1 MRPRD
6 FLRMI
11 TGSIRSHPMRSGLT
25 ALGIAVGIAAVVL
38 LTSIGIGVNVFIMSE
53 FSQFGSNIVAI
64 NPGKAET
71 EGHGPPMVSTA
82 HTKPLTL
89 EDVKALGKI
98 PKVTAAIPFHMG
110 NAEVEAGRRR
120 RRTIIMGV
128 GSELPEVFGITASIG
143 RFLPNDDQDAPRAMA
158 VLGQKVYRDLFPNGG
173 ALGERVRISGEKY
186 RVIGVLES
194 KGETI
199 GFDLDDAIYLPAA
212 RTLEMFN
219 QEGLVEIDL
228 TYDEGTDVDGLV
240 LAVKRRLTAR
250 HGQED
255 YTITTQEQM
264 IEVAGRILG
273 ALTFAVAALGGISLV
288 VGAVGIF
295 TIMTIAVRERTSE
308 IGLLRALGA
317 PHGQVLALFLGEAAA
332 LAAIGGAAGLAIGI
346 GGGQLLH
353 LAIPTLPVYTPFP
366 VVAIAMFVATTI
378 GLVAGVLPA
387 RRAARLDPVEAL
399 RTE

>member
-1 MRPRD
+1 MV
-6 FLRMI
+6 I
-11 TGSIRSHPMRSGLT
+11 GSIRSHPMRSGLT

-38 LTSIGIGVNVFIMSE
+38 LTSIGIGVNVFII
-53 FSQFGSNIVAI
+53 SQFNQFGTNIIGI
-64 NPGKAET
+64 NPGKSET
-71 EGHGPPMVSTA
+71 SGAGPPMVSTA
-82 HTKPLTL
+82 QTKPLTL
-89 EDVKALGKI
+89 DDVKVLASI
-98 PKVTAAIPFHMG
+98 PRVTAAVPFHAG

-120 RRTIIMGV
+120 RRTMIMGV
-128 GSELPEVFGITASIG
+128 GPDLPEVFGIGASIG
-143 RFLPNDDQDAPRAMA
+143 RFLPADDQDAPRAMA
-158 VLGQKVYRDLFPNGG
+158 VLGRTVHDDLFPNGG
-173 ALGERVRISGEKY
+173 ALGQRLRISGEKY
-186 RVIGVLES
+186 RIVGVLES
-194 KGETI
+194 KGDTI

-219 QEGLVEIDL
+219 QEGLLEIDL
-228 TYDEGTDVDGLV
+228 TYDDGTDVDALV
-240 LAVKRRLTAR
+240 AAVKRRLTAL

-264 IEVAGRILG
+264 MEVMGRILG
-273 ALTFAVAALGGISLV
+273 AMTFAVAALGGISLL

-317 PHGQVLALFLGEAAA
+317 PHGQVLALFLGEAAT
-332 LAAIGGAAGLAIGI
+332 LAAIGGAAGLVIGI

-353 LAIPTLPVYTPFP
+353 LAIPTLPVYTPFF
-366 VVAIAMFVATTI
+366 VVVIAMVVATTI
-378 GLVAGVLPA
+378 GLIAGVLPA

>member
-1 MRPRD
+1 MRTRD

-11 TGSIRSHPMRSGLT
+11 TGSIRSHPLRSGLT

-38 LTSIGIGVNVFIMSE
+38 LTSIGIGINVFIV
-53 FSQFGSNIVAI
+53 SQFNQFGTNIIAV
-64 NPGKAET
+64 NPGKSQTA
-71 EGHGPPMVSTA
+71 GGAPPMFSSA
-82 HTKPLTL
+82 STKPLTMD
-89 EDVKALGKI
+89 DVEVLARI
-98 PKVTAAIPFHMG
+98 PKVTSVVPMHMG

-120 RRTIIMGV
+120 RRTIILGV
-128 GSELPEVFGITASIG
+128 NPDMPEVFLVGAAVG
-143 RFLPNDDQDAPRAMA
+143 RFLPPDDQRAPRAMA
-158 VLGQKVYRDLFPNGG
+158 VLGRKVQKDLFPSGG
-173 ALGERVRISGEKY
+173 ALGSRVRISGEKY
-186 RVIGVLES
+186 RVVGILES
-194 KGETI
+194 KGDTI
-199 GFDLDDAIYLPAA
+199 GFDLDDAIYIPAA
-212 RTLEMFN
+212 RSLEMFN

-240 LAVKRRLTAR
+240 LAIKRRLTAR

-264 IEVAGRILG
+264 VEVMMRILG
-273 ALTFAVAALGGISLV
+273 TLTTAVAALGGISLL

-332 LAAIGGAAGLAIGI
+332 LAAIGGVAGLVLGV

-353 LAIPTLPVYTPFP
+353 LLIPTLPVYTPLA
-366 VVAIAMFVATTI
+366 VVFIAMFVSTAI

>member
-11 TGSIRSHPMRSGLT
+11 TGSIWSHPLRSSLT

-38 LTSIGIGVNVFIMSE
+38 LTSIGVGINVFLI
-53 FSQFGSNIVAI
+53 SQFNQFGTNILGI
-64 NPGKAET
+64 NPGRT
-71 EGHGPPMVSTA
+71 TTNGGPPMFASA
-82 HTKPLTL
+82 STKPLTL
-89 EDVKALGKI
+89 DDVRALASL
-98 PKVTAAIPFHMG
+98 PRVTGAVPFHMG

-120 RRTIIMGV
+120 RRTIILGV
-128 GSELPEVFGITASIG
+128 GPELPSVFGITASIG
-143 RFLPNDDQDAPRAMA
+143 RFLPPDNQEAPRAMA
-158 VLGQKVYRDLFPNGG
+158 VLGRKAHDDLFPNGG

-186 RVIGVLES
+186 RIIGVLES
-194 KGETI
+194 KGDTI
-199 GFDLDDAIYLPAA
+199 GFDLDDAIYIPAA
-212 RTLEMFN
+212 RSLEMFN
-219 QEGLVEIDL
+219 EEGLFEIDL
-228 TYDEGTDVDGLV
+228 TYDDGTDVDALV
-240 LAVKRRLTAR
+240 AAVTRRLTGR

-264 IEVAGRILG
+264 IEVMGRILG
-273 ALTFAVAALGGISLV
+273 AMTFAVAALGGISLV

-317 PHGQVLALFLGEAAA
+317 EHRQVLTLFLGEAAT
-332 LAAIGGAAGLAIGI
+332 LAAVGGAAGLGIGI

-353 LAIPTLPVYTPFP
+353 LMVPMLPVHTPLF
-366 VVAIAMFVATTI
+366 VVVIAMLVSTTI
-378 GLVAGVLPA
+378 GLLAGVLPA